1 MMKDAKE
8 ELIEEQCIINKEMT
22 ARSSKKAYSILK
34 TLSKT
39 SQPNAS
45 VNPNCHY
52 SILKE
57 LSLVRDGIPTSSVN
71 KAMINTASSLNVT
84 DLAAEL
90 LKIFGKSSKLPQD

>member
-8 ELIEEQCIINKEMT
+8 ELIEEQCIIINKEMT
-22 ARSSKKAYSILK
+22 ASSRKKAYSILK

-39 SQPNAS
+39 SQPKAS

-57 LSLVRDGIPTSSVN
+57 LSLVRDGIPTSGVN
-71 KAMINTASSLNVT
+71 KAMVNTTSSLNVT
-84 DLAAEL
+84 DLAAE
-90 LKIFGKSSKLPQD
+90 